1 MQSRSLLF
9 LLLASLFTGCTSNQP
24 TQNPGP
30 IPTQTLRPPVTA
42 NPEASETPSPIPGT
56 EPTDKVAAF
65 YYPWYG
71 NPETD
76 GAWIH
81 WTQNNHR
88 PPEDIASDYFPAL
101 GAYSSQDPAVVE
113 QHMQWLRQAGVGV
126 IITSWWGEGSGEDRA
141 VPLLL
146 QTAERHG
153 IKVAFHIE
161 PYNGR
166 SGRSL
171 VSDIQYLYRQYGSSP
186 AFFRSTSTSR
196 YVPNAQPKGM
206 FFVWSIEGQGEAR
219 YSYWQEAVDQI
230 HALPEGGLLIA
241 NTLEAGWVEGSHFD
255 GLYNYATLN
264 LEENGGFD
272 WARSLP
278 PGTLYVPSVLPGFSA
293 RRIAYPDSTYVAR
306 QNGKTYNDQWT
317 AALGTGVKPEMVTI
331 TSFNEWHEG
340 STIEPA
346 RPARNTIDG
355 DTYSDFESL
364 PPEGYLDLTRDWI
377 NKFLAMD
384 WPAGYRAQIKI
395 VTTSDWTTLEVLSG
409 GAWTR
414 PGRISVSGSA
424 ALAGTEAGDRFVLT
438 QSLADASTG
447 REVEMTWDVWLTN
460 LDPNQDLI
468 LQIERGNIGRTNVTI
483 YNYTGSRP
491 IELGT
496 LEWDQVT
503 TDRNSHPITI
513 PFDKLTGSGL

>member
-1 MQSRSLLF
+1 
-9 LLLASLFTGCTSNQP
+9 
-24 TQNPGP
+24 
-30 IPTQTLRPPVTA
+30 
-42 NPEASETPSPIPGT
+42 
-56 EPTDKVAAF
+56 
-65 YYPWYG
+65 
-71 NPETD
+71 
-76 GAWIH
+76 
-81 WTQNNHR
+81 
-88 PPEDIASDYFPAL
+88 
-101 GAYSSQDPAVVE
+101 
-113 QHMQWLRQAGVGV
+113 
-126 IITSWWGEGSGEDRA
+126 
-141 VPLLL
+141 
-146 QTAERHG
+146 
-153 IKVAFHIE
+153 
-161 PYNGR
+161 
-166 SGRSL
+166 
-171 VSDIQYLYRQYGSSP
+171 
-186 AFFRSTSTSR
+186 
-196 YVPNAQPKGM
+196 
-206 FFVWSIEGQGEAR
+206 
-219 YSYWQEAVDQI
+219 VDQI

-241 NTLEAGWVEGSHFD
+241 NTLDSGWVEGSHFD
-255 GLYNYATLN
+255 GLYNYATLD

-293 RRIAYPDSTYVAR
+293 RRVAYPENTYVAR
-306 QNGKTYNDQWT
+306 RNGKTYSDQWT
-317 AALGTGVKPEMVTI
+317 AALGTGVQPEMVTI

-346 RPARNTIDG
+346 RPARNAVDG

-364 PPEGYLDLTRDWI
+364 PPEGYLYLTRDWI

-384 WPAGYRAQIKI
+384 WPAAYRAQIKI
-395 VTTSDWTTLEVLSG
+395 TTTSDWTTLEVLSG

-414 PGRISVSGSA
+414 PERILVSDSA